1 MADPSRGRIALP
13 PLHDKGEAFVAGGG
27 NSAAFLSAPLPKPPR
42 WQSIPRTALGQ
53 AEDDARGAGGVS
65 ALLSAGAPHQSAG
78 QVERYFLRPKRV
90 VTRRSMSVSGRASSS
105 DVTATALRQTMVIQ

>member
-1 MADPSRGRIALP
+1 MADPSRGRIALA

-27 NSAAFLSAPLPKPPR
+27 NSAAFLWAPLPKPPR
-42 WQSIPRTALGQ
+42 WQSIPRTA
-53 AEDDARGAGGVS
+53 
-65 ALLSAGAPHQSAG
+65 QSAG

-90 VTRRSMSVSGRASSS
+90 VQRRSMSVSGRASSS